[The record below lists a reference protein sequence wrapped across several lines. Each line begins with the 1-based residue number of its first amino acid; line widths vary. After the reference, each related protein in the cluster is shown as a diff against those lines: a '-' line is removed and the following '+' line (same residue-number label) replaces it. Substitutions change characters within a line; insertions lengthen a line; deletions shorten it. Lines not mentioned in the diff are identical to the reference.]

1 MCIVCVCVGRW
12 VHGCICVVMCVE
24 KGKGSK
30 WHVCRVRLR
39 EGEYFWKGM
48 QMLTVNVAV
57 L

>member
-1 MCIVCVCVGRW
+1 MCTYVCMW
-12 VHGCICVVMCVE
+12 ICVE

-30 WHVCRVRLR
+30 WHVCRVRLFQD
-39 EGEYFWKGM
+39 EYFWKWM